1 MTTIHHPAPQSG
13 LTSFAVYQDP
23 HDREPMSPTEIYA
36 GDDSY
41 HSERSF
47 AMTDDVAHSIEL
59 HNSPEDE
66 PQPYRSSYTS
76 RNSVSQ
82 PRPSS
87 HYSFVSA
94 VPSDTSILSKSM
106 LPANEAGARARK
118 ERPRFRN
125 SESGRNI
132 HMSSPPPVLAHQSSH
147 ERLKGSF
154 KLTTPI
160 RNGGTETPGSRQSG
174 SRRRSIREP
183 HSPRPTPTPT
193 QAPLVLLHVT
203 ILPMQLPYS
212 HDIMARIMPDWLVE
226 NYKLLEEKLQDII
239 LMRRG
244 LLIPHP
250 RDEYD
255 LLEERILESLEL
267 KTPRILPNPSVNG
280 DHSTCTD
287 CHRQLKKP
295 GKGIGAGTR
304 KWDIK
309 IYAANGLMRAAAW
322 TACWNDMERCD
333 VEIHPWVPEEV
344 RKTLEKR
351 AQEELEADKRKE
363 MYTKSFEEAA
373 AALQRSIEE
382 KAVEKK
388 RFQEDLET
396 KLQEAKEAVRLE
408 LEAKALA
415 ESDAVADRF
424 RALETLL
431 KEKERNEAAMH
442 AASSQSGTLQVPLS
456 TLLKNYFFVLL
467 ADKRNLVI
475 ILLGAAVAYLS
486 MNLTFGQQAS
496 SSQML
501 ELPNEVVMANM
512 PNAVTATMTATS
524 YSTLTVTAF
533 QTAAVM
539 QETAVPVAVVAEPE
553 IGIPEVVLPEVII
566 PEPKVI
572 DAVVEESPTPTT
584 PAVEEQEE
592 ALPTSPAVELLDPV
606 DQPAPVTELK
616 MELITSSPVV
626 EDVANISHVPAMKA
640 CVLEP
645 VFQLGPAHCAASAL

>member
-1 MTTIHHPAPQSG
+1 
-13 LTSFAVYQDP
+13 
-23 HDREPMSPTEIYA
+23 
-36 GDDSY
+36 
-41 HSERSF
+41 
-47 AMTDDVAHSIEL
+47 
-59 HNSPEDE
+59 
-66 PQPYRSSYTS
+66 
-76 RNSVSQ
+76 
-82 PRPSS
+82 
-87 HYSFVSA
+87 
-94 VPSDTSILSKSM
+94 
-106 LPANEAGARARK
+106 
-118 ERPRFRN
+118 
-125 SESGRNI
+125 
-132 HMSSPPPVLAHQSSH
+132 
-147 ERLKGSF
+147 
-154 KLTTPI
+154 
-160 RNGGTETPGSRQSG
+160 
-174 SRRRSIREP
+174 
-183 HSPRPTPTPT
+183 
-193 QAPLVLLHVT
+193 
-203 ILPMQLPYS
+203 
-212 HDIMARIMPDWLVE
+212 
-226 NYKLLEEKLQDII
+226 
-239 LMRRG
+239 
-244 LLIPHP
+244 
-250 RDEYD
+250 
-255 LLEERILESLEL
+255 
-267 KTPRILPNPSVNG
+267 
-280 DHSTCTD
+280 
-287 CHRQLKKP
+287 
-295 GKGIGAGTR
+295 
-304 KWDIK
+304 
-309 IYAANGLMRAAAW
+309 
-322 TACWNDMERCD
+322 
-333 VEIHPWVPEEV
+333 
-344 RKTLEKR
+344 
-351 AQEELEADKRKE
+351 
-363 MYTKSFEEAA
+363 
-373 AALQRSIEE
+373 
-382 KAVEKK
+382 
-388 RFQEDLET
+388 
-396 KLQEAKEAVRLE
+396 
-408 LEAKALA
+408 
-415 ESDAVADRF
+415 
-424 RALETLL
+424 
-431 KEKERNEAAMH
+431 MH